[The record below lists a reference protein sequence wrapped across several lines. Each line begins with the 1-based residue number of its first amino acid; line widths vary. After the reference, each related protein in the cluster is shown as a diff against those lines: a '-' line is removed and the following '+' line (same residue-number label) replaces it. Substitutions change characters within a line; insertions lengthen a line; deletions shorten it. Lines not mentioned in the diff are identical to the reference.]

1 MRAQVTSVSF
11 FTRADGV
18 TDFAQVRYFKAK
30 RQAGSAEE
38 ARTYWIASIRYTYAA
53 PSSDPT
59 VRRWN
64 PLGFKIV
71 DFRPEPEVGGEAA
84 APTAAARE
92 RRPARPAG
100 GAP

>member
-1 MRAQVTSVSF
+1 
-11 FTRADGV
+11 
-18 TDFAQVRYFKAK
+18 VRYFKAK

-53 PSSDPT
+53 PSSDPS

-84 APTAAARE
+84 APSAAAP
-92 RRPARPAG
+92 PASGRVASG
-100 GAP
+100 GAL